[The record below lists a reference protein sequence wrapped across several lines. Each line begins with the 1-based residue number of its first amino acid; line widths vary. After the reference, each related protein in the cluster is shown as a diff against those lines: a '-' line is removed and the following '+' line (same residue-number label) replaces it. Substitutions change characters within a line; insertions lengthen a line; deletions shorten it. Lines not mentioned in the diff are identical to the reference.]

1 MTVHSKQEAFD
12 LFAITRQQYLASARA
27 FMEHFAKDGR
37 AVTVN
42 DLIRHGPRLP
52 EGLDPRVRGAVFA
65 EMHVWERLGYVA
77 SNRATSHNRPIMRF
91 RLIGSPRRPGSEISN
106 KE

>member
-1 MTVHSKQEAFD
+1 MGIQSKQEAFD
-12 LFAITRQQYLASARA
+12 LFEIARAQYLASARA

-52 EGLDPRVRGAVFA
+52 EGLDPRVRGAVFS
-65 EMHVWERLGYVA
+65 ERHVWERLGYVA
-77 SNRATSHNRPIMRF
+77 STRRTSHNRPIMRF
-91 RLIGSPRRPGSEISN
+91 RLIGSPRKAPTLSHTE
-106 KE
+106 